1 MEKIISKIYELI
13 KSTENLI
20 ELEERIQWFMYDVF
34 STLLG
39 EVFTKIDQAIVKKK
53 QAEGWTV
60 KRRDSKT
67 IQFTFGAV
75 SFQHTL
81 EETEKDIHTT
91 FLMNGSDF
99 GNISALVLWWK

>member
-1 MEKIISKIYELI
+1 MEKIVSKIYELI
-13 KSTENLI
+13 KNTENLI

-60 KRRDSKT
+60 KEEIRRPFS
-67 IQFTFGAV
+67 
-75 SFQHTL
+75 SR
-81 EETEKDIHTT
+81 
-91 FLMNGSDF
+91 
-99 GNISALVLWWK
+99 LVLLVFNIR